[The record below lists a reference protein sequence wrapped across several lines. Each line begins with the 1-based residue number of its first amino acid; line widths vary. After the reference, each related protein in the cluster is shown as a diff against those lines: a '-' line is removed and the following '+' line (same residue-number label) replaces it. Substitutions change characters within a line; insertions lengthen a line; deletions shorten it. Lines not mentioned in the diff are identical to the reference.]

1 MLSTRMSETAVA
13 QELAAL
19 GVPGKPQDGSSSLCL
34 CFEGPHL
41 SVCVF
46 IRSRQLEKL
55 CILCVTSLHASPTH
69 RRAHTHTHTLRRAQR
84 AERAA
89 KRIQGCT
96 ANVGHRRAPLTA
108 PQRASLRPDFRAG
121 PRRRGPP
128 RTPSPPASFYTW
140 GN

>member
-1 MLSTRMSETAVA
+1 MLSTRMSETAA

-19 GVPGKPQDGSSSLCL
+19 GVLGKPQDGSASLCL

-69 RRAHTHTHTLRRAQR
+69 RRAQR

-89 KRIQGCT
+89 KRIPGCT

-128 RTPSPPASFYTW
+128 RTPSPPVSFYMW